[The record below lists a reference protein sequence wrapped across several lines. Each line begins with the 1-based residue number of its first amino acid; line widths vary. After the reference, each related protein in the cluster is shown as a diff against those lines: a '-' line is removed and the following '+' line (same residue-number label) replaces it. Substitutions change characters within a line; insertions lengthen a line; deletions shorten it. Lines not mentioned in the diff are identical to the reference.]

1 MVSVKV
7 SRYSI
12 CTALAAV
19 LWAQNAS
26 AADLVLYSPEPV
38 DQQEIDLVL
47 PAVSGINGK
56 LELDIG
62 AFNPPS
68 SAVFRAA
75 GSLSIPVG
83 DALGVQLDVSAQNS
97 GAGFLYGGAIH
108 AFTRD
113 PMAYLV
119 GVTAAAVRSPE
130 GTLAVAGP
138 EAELYLDRFSIE
150 AWAGVGSLNYDDPL
164 LADLNGFFVLAD
176 AAYYITDDWR
186 VSAGVSS
193 LLGYEALHLGTEY
206 QFREM
211 ALPFSVTGDLRYG
224 EDGGYTITAGLKG
237 YFGGSGDKSLIDRH
251 RQDDPPNRALNLFSA
266 SGPLL
271 FETAPPP
278 EEEVDPEQACLD
290 LGSPWFWDSE
300 FGECVNSEEL

>member
-138 EAELYLDRFSIE
+138 EAEDRRFVDHLDGTVE
-150 AWAGVGSLNYDDPL
+150 GVVPESKRGVDGGDPGIGGL
-164 LADLNGFFVLAD
+164 DP
-176 AAYYITDDWR
+176 IR
-186 VSAGVSS
+186 
-193 LLGYEALHLGTEY
+193 EY
-206 QFREM
+206 
-211 ALPFSVTGDLRYG
+211 SGGGGG
-224 EDGGYTITAGLKG
+224 ED
-237 YFGGSGDKSLIDRH
+237 
-251 RQDDPPNRALNLFSA
+251 
-266 SGPLL
+266 
-271 FETAPPP
+271 
-278 EEEVDPEQACLD
+278 EQR
-290 LGSPWFWDSE
+290 G
-300 FGECVNSEEL
+300 